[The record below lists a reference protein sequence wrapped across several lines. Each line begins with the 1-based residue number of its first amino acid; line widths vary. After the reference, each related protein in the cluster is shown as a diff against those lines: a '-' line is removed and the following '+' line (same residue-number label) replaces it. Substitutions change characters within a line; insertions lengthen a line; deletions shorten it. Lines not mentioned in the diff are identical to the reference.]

1 VPLLPLVKSDGLA
14 NYLKLVLP
22 SLLQLHKVFIMNV
35 SASIT
40 PFNSP
45 TPPSLPMILD
55 TLPDPAIEGQGCPRK
70 TRLQIDLILLA
81 IEALELG
88 GSEAFLT
95 FAEELDLKG
104 IIKDRVNLWRMRSTN
119 PLRRASIRRPLSIM
133 EAKALVVIACY
144 IARRLTVVI
153 RQLLMIYQQMSE
165 KQIPLE
171 QNLRLSNYLERF
183 RAHFKSRMNSRR
195 SGVLALSSDEKLD
208 ELAMS
213 LLGQLLFCT
222 GTAGMQRFWISLFD
236 GEVE

>member
-1 VPLLPLVKSDGLA
+1 
-14 NYLKLVLP
+14 
-22 SLLQLHKVFIMNV
+22 MNV
-35 SASIT
+35 SASLT

-45 TPPSLPMILD
+45 TPSSLPMILD
-55 TLPDPAIEGQGCPRK
+55 TLPDPATEGQLCPRR
-70 TRLQIDLILLA
+70 TRVQIDLILLA

-88 GSEAFLT
+88 GSEAILA
-95 FAEELDLKG
+95 FADELELKG
-104 IIKDRVNLWRMRSTN
+104 IIKDRVNLWRMRSSN
-119 PLRRASIRRPLSIM
+119 PLRRAHMRRPLSIM

-153 RQLLMIYQQMSE
+153 RQLLMIYQQMNE
-165 KQIPLE
+165 KQLPLE

-183 RAHFKSRMNSRR
+183 RTHFKSRMSSRR
-195 SGVLALSSDEKLD
+195 SGSLALTSDEKLD
-208 ELAMS
+208 ELAIN

>member
-1 VPLLPLVKSDGLA
+1 
-14 NYLKLVLP
+14 
-22 SLLQLHKVFIMNV
+22 MNV
-35 SASIT
+35 SASLT

-45 TPPSLPMILD
+45 PPPSLPMILD
-55 TLPDPAIEGQGCPRK
+55 TLPDPATEGQGCPRR
-70 TRLQIDLILLA
+70 TRVQIDLILLA

-88 GSEAFLT
+88 GSEAILA
-95 FAEELDLKG
+95 FADELDLKG
-104 IIKDRVNLWRMRSTN
+104 IIKDRVNLWRMRSSN
-119 PLRRASIRRPLSIM
+119 PLRRAHMRRPLSIM

-153 RQLLMIYQQMSE
+153 RQLLMIYQQMNE
-165 KQIPLE
+165 KQLPLE

-183 RAHFKSRMNSRR
+183 RTHFRSRMSSRR
-195 SGVLALSSDEKLD
+195 SGVLALNSDEKLD
-208 ELAMS
+208 ELAID

>member
-1 VPLLPLVKSDGLA
+1 
-14 NYLKLVLP
+14 
-22 SLLQLHKVFIMNV
+22 MNV
-35 SASIT
+35 SASLT

-45 TPPSLPMILD
+45 SPQSLPMILD
-55 TLPDPAIEGQGCPRK
+55 TLPDPAVEGQGCPRR

-81 IEALELG
+81 IEALELN
-88 GSEAFLT
+88 GSEAILA

-104 IIKDRVNLWRMRSTN
+104 IIKDRVNLWRMRSSN
-119 PLRRASIRRPLSIM
+119 PLRRAHMRRPLSIM

-153 RQLLMIYQQMSE
+153 RQLLMIYQQMHE

-171 QNLRLSNYLERF
+171 QNLRLANYLERF
-183 RAHFKSRMNSRR
+183 RTHFRSRMSARR
-195 SGVLALSSDEKLD
+195 SGVVALSSDEKLD
-208 ELAMS
+208 ELAIN

>member
-1 VPLLPLVKSDGLA
+1 
-14 NYLKLVLP
+14 
-22 SLLQLHKVFIMNV
+22 
-35 SASIT
+35 
-40 PFNSP
+40 
-45 TPPSLPMILD
+45 MILD
-55 TLPDPAIEGQGCPRK
+55 TLPDPAIAGQTCPPR

-88 GSEAFLT
+88 SSEAILA
-95 FAEELDLKG
+95 FAEELELKG
-104 IIKDRVNLWRMRSTN
+104 IIKDRVNLWRMRSSN
-119 PLRRASIRRPLSIM
+119 PMRRAHIRRPLTIM

-153 RQLLMIYQQMSE
+153 RQMLMICQQMND

-183 RAHFKSRMNSRR
+183 RVHFKSRMNVRR
-195 SGVLALSSDEKLD
+195 SGLLALSSDEKLD
-208 ELAMS
+208 ELAIN

>member
-1 VPLLPLVKSDGLA
+1 
-14 NYLKLVLP
+14 
-22 SLLQLHKVFIMNV
+22 MNV
-35 SASIT
+35 SASLT

-55 TLPDPAIEGQGCPRK
+55 TLPDPATEGQGCPRR
-70 TRLQIDLILLA
+70 TRVQIDLILLA

-88 GSEAFLT
+88 GSEAILA
-95 FAEELDLKG
+95 FADELDLKG
-104 IIKDRVNLWRMRSTN
+104 IIKDRVNLWRMRSSN
-119 PLRRASIRRPLSIM
+119 PLRRAHMRRPLSIM

-153 RQLLMIYQQMSE
+153 RQLLMIYQQMND

-183 RAHFKSRMNSRR
+183 RTHFKSRMSSRR
-195 SGVLALSSDEKLD
+195 YGALALNSDEKLD
-208 ELAMS
+208 ALAID

>member
-1 VPLLPLVKSDGLA
+1 
-14 NYLKLVLP
+14 
-22 SLLQLHKVFIMNV
+22 
-35 SASIT
+35 
-40 PFNSP
+40 
-45 TPPSLPMILD
+45 MILD
-55 TLPDPAIEGQGCPRK
+55 TLPDPAIEGQGCPRR

-88 GSEAFLT
+88 GSEAILA
-95 FAEELDLKG
+95 FAEELELKV
-104 IIKDRVNLWRMRSTN
+104 IIKDRVNLWRMRSSN
-119 PLRRASIRRPLSIM
+119 PLRRAHMRRPLSIM
-133 EAKALVVIACY
+133 EAKALVVIASY

-153 RQLLMIYQQMSE
+153 RQMLMIYQQMYD

-183 RAHFKSRMNSRR
+183 RTHFRSRMSARR
-195 SGVLALSSDEKLD
+195 AGVLALNSDEKLD
-208 ELAMS
+208 ELAIN